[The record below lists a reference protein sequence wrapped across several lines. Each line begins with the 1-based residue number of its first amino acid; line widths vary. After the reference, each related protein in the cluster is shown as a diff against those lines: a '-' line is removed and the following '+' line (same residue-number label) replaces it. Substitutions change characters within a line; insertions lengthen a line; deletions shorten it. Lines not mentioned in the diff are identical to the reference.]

1 MKKRVAKKI
10 LKNKDSLNY
19 SAQQIGKAER
29 KLEKK
34 IQNPFEKGER
44 CLENIEAQKYVD
56 KERDSWNG

>member
-19 SAQQIGKAER
+19 SAQQIGKAEK

-34 IQNPFEKGER
+34 NSESDEK
-44 CLENIEAQKYVD
+44 
-56 KERDSWNG
+56 